1 MIKVGILGAAGY
13 TGGELIRLLLNH
25 PEAEIVFANSESNA
39 GNLVSDVHEGLIG
52 ETDLKFTDEMPFD
65 QVDVVFFCFG
75 HGKSEAFLKEHTIP
89 ENVKIIDLAQDFRIK
104 GDHDYVYGLPEIN
117 KEEILQAQHVANP
130 GCFAT
135 CIQVALLPAAY
146 LNLLKDDVAVNAITG
161 STGAGQKP
169 GATTHFSW
177 RNNNLSIYKPFQHQ
191 HIAEIRQSLKQVQ
204 GYLDADI
211 DFIPY
216 RGDFA
221 RGIFCTA
228 VVKTP
233 APVEDVIEAYQDFY
247 RDAAFTHYS
256 DKPLDLKQVVN
267 TNKALVHVEKY
278 GNKLLITSCIDN
290 LLKGAVGQAVQN
302 MNLMF
307 GIDETAGLR
316 LKALLLLLSTT
327 IESKAV
333 SDHNSAAVCQVQ
345 KIELE
350 QLPDLNISRAGHQV
364 FCINGEYVVAGGHTN
379 GFVPTPTAEYFK
391 DGQWHV
397 IQMTYNHDF
406 ALSAKLKSGKILIAG
421 GCEQPSGIGQTFNAE
436 LYDPETHS
444 FRGFGILQRK
454 RVWASALELDSGEVV
469 ITGNWYHNDGIEMF
483 SEAQSVKG
491 DHQYRQS
498 FTYIRDVATQRT
510 TPSIIRIAKD
520 DALIFG
526 PYGIRGD
533 SLRTAYAYR
542 LKGDSVHIPLF
553 ETWQPISIGS
563 RQADASFIGDEAK
576 GDFTSLVP
584 VKDST
589 GQVAIARFSGTEAS
603 LLPTTCPVPMVCKG
617 DSIVYF
623 NITADRQRGRAYLFG
638 LSKHYQTLQEDTYNY
653 ILIIDYAH
661 ASANGVP
668 ITLCYT
674 EPLEMMPDFS
684 PILTP
689 EGDLLIAGGL
699 DNGSNF
705 TPSNKVYLLPF
716 GGHPAAIGKTDN
728 SLWLIVWLTSGAFLL
743 SGALIFLYLYMR
755 KRRAASQKEPE
766 LPQKEPSDEELMLR
780 IRETMQSE
788 KLFLNSNLKVADLA
802 TLLGTNSRYI
812 SRCIN
817 VCENRSFSD
826 FVNDYRIEYAKQL
839 MVKNPEMKV
848 GNAGMP
854 SN

>member
-1 MIKVGILGAAGY
+1 MM
-13 TGGELIRLLLNH
+13 TR
-25 PEAEIVFANSESNA
+25 
-39 GNLVSDVHEGLIG
+39 
-52 ETDLKFTDEMPFD
+52 
-65 QVDVVFFCFG
+65 FG
-75 HGKSEAFLKEHTIP
+75 HI
-89 ENVKIIDLAQDFRIK
+89 
-104 GDHDYVYGLPEIN
+104 
-117 KEEILQAQHVANP
+117 
-130 GCFAT
+130 C
-135 CIQVALLPAAY
+135 
-146 LNLLKDDVAVNAITG
+146 
-161 STGAGQKP
+161 
-169 GATTHFSW
+169 
-177 RNNNLSIYKPFQHQ
+177 
-191 HIAEIRQSLKQVQ
+191 
-204 GYLDADI
+204 
-211 DFIPY
+211 
-216 RGDFA
+216 
-221 RGIFCTA
+221 
-228 VVKTP
+228 
-233 APVEDVIEAYQDFY
+233 
-247 RDAAFTHYS
+247 
-256 DKPLDLKQVVN
+256 
-267 TNKALVHVEKY
+267 
-278 GNKLLITSCIDN
+278 
-290 LLKGAVGQAVQN
+290 
-302 MNLMF
+302 
-307 GIDETAGLR
+307 
-316 LKALLLLLSTT
+316 LLLLLSTT

-483 SEAQSVKG
+483 HEAQSVKG

-553 ETWQPISIGS
+553 DTWQPISLGS
-563 RQADASFIGDEAK
+563 RQADASFIGDETK

-755 KRRAASQKEPE
+755 KRRAASQGEPE
-766 LPQKEPSDEELMLR
+766 MPQKEPSDEELMLR

-848 GNAGMP
+848 GNAGTASGFSSEQNFFRIFKQATGQTP
-854 SN
+854 GDWRDSL